1 MTIIYK
7 LLIFASIIMTIMA
20 AISTFIYNDTS
31 WIYTESGC
39 FELAQDIVLIFAFI
53 TFLQACF
60 MRGNKQEKYITI
72 FFTILTYA
80 FILRE
85 IDFERLNLPDW
96 SVILFH
102 GKGRNITIVIAFATT
117 IILAL
122 REYKHYINQSF
133 SFVLSKRGFLMIIA
147 GTLLLIGGVL
157 EKWQNFA
164 SHEFYEEMF
173 ELSGYLVY
181 SASALLTYKRCK

>member
-80 FILRE
+80 FIFRE
-85 IDFERLNLPDW
+85 IDF
-96 SVILFH
+96 
-102 GKGRNITIVIAFATT
+102 
-117 IILAL
+117 
-122 REYKHYINQSF
+122 
-133 SFVLSKRGFLMIIA
+133 
-147 GTLLLIGGVL
+147 
-157 EKWQNFA
+157 
-164 SHEFYEEMF
+164 
-173 ELSGYLVY
+173 
-181 SASALLTYKRCK
+181 